1 MQRFKKQRSTVTPH
15 TTHSEHPA
23 PHYQHLLNAIPP
35 WLGTASPAKRQALKG
50 IQPLL
55 PDSLKTASS
64 AHHAE
69 LKALNAAHWTAQN
82 DIDRMLENLRDAG
95 TFAEPLLKKALKSRF
110 GLDLDVRKTFLHL
123 YIPTTIPWFAIKSGG
138 TRTWTVSL
146 LDAALHNFE
155 EEETKSGA
163 YEPDSTFITEPSS
176 TGQFDILPSIK
187 RAITVQAFTKLCRE
201 LDIGGQYKI
210 YLEENLGVTD
220 SVVAAVLKPKVER
233 SEKAALKAALQF
245 ARMSG
250 DIQEDYFL
258 LIQGL
263 LDGRTG
269 MRLEGDVL
277 RCHDLTMMSAQ
288 LTGIVLFAPDLEQT
302 RKTVR
307 VVAYVPDD
315 PEHPFKEYAS
325 SAMLRKELIRQL
337 RSSDYQRFF
346 SRFVAHDQRGHFFAD
361 LNNRLVKDTYEQP
374 AKGSSLPGR
383 RKIPIEN
390 PNLQFSATPINANL
404 WRHLYQA
411 KLDKILNDARVIA
424 VSTASVDRKA
434 RWALWDSFVK
444 VASSILEAA
453 LFVVSPFVPFVGE
466 LMMAYMAWQLLDET
480 FEGIIDWAQG
490 LTTEAFE
497 HLLGVVESLA
507 QLGVFAVGGA
517 VVASEFRRALPS
529 EIVRFIDQFKPV
541 STSGERTRYW
551 RPDLRPYEQ
560 QLTLPKRSRAN
571 DLGVYTHEGKDF
583 ISIENLCYAVSKDL
597 RTGRHYIEHP
607 NRPDA
612 YKPTLLH
619 NGDGAWYTELE
630 QPLEWDC
637 ATALSRIGGRVESF
651 SPARRE
657 RILKVSGYSENAL
670 RKMHVNQES
679 LPPLLVDTIKRFKID
694 QDLQRVA
701 GQISRQQSASL
712 FESRYKTLEQTDN
725 PLVQSIVSAD
735 PELPLSVAQALLD
748 NATGPELREIHQGQL
763 PERLKD
769 LASLAK
775 QEVRITRAYEGLEL
789 DSIDNPD
796 EDLVALHTLETL
808 TGWPSHTR
816 IDIRHLSYDAATQDS
831 IGPEDASIGHVLV
844 RQESGLYECYDSQGQ
859 KLQDASD
866 FYSSVLQVLPQTE
879 RNALGSFIDQGTQ
892 LKQIV
897 RDNPLERNELRV
909 LLSPHSVRGPAI
921 ETLRLLGAD
930 GYPPLLSEL
939 PRTLEERALEIYPG
953 HSPEQIQALI
963 ERLQLHPDGP
973 RAELSRLRNE
983 YFKLRND
990 LQAWA
995 NNPPVAHPMTSV
1007 PLNGLE
1013 TLIETQNRN
1022 LFRRK
1027 LLECWRKE
1035 TAINNTALAPS
1046 YAFEF
1051 LHPLLGDLPAL
1062 TADFSHV
1069 HALSLEGGI
1078 ATQGVHSFIER
1089 FPGLHHLEIRN
1100 YQLDSL
1106 PEAVANMA
1114 ALEDLILSR
1123 CGIIFSTDSQAV
1135 LSSLGKLDTLDLS
1148 DNPLGRVPNIE
1159 ALTEL
1164 TYIDLANTGITQ
1176 VPIGLENHPN
1186 LETATFTANQISDL
1200 PAGLF
1205 TLPASIAEGFMF
1217 NENPLSPTTRE
1228 RIKTYYRETEKDFGV
1243 YAEQA
1248 DLDRAIALYPNLD
1261 TEEASDFIYRLPGT
1275 LQEGRIELA
1284 RREDE
1289 LMRLRTDLV
1298 AWVADTPVINPATGN
1313 PLSALESSLQQFTRD
1328 LFKQHLEQCW
1338 RRLPPEGGTAGDY
1351 EFESNLTIMG
1361 ELPTLTADFSH
1372 VPELH
1377 LTSTGNAA
1385 PRIGRFLESFPN
1397 LDVLSIQGY
1406 QLDNIPQE
1414 VFGMA
1419 RLTALNLPE
1428 CNITLTQQTL
1438 NALAGMDRLDHL
1450 NLRNN
1455 PLGLTP
1461 DIHNME
1467 RLSQLYLGHTGITE
1481 IPRGLLSIRDWIDA
1495 DLSHNAITEMPP
1507 EILEV
1512 PPDIGEDLDFTGNPF
1527 TEESLQLIAL
1537 YYRETTVHF
1546 GVEQVV
1552 DMPLPQSPPPV
1563 VPIED

>member
-1 MQRFKKQRSTVTPH
+1 MQLSKKQPTTVTPDAI
-15 TTHSEHPA
+15 HSEHPDT
-23 PHYQHLLNAIPP
+23 HYQHLINAIPP
-35 WLGTASPAKRQALKG
+35 WLGTASPAKRQALKSTR
-50 IQPLL
+50 PRLL
-55 PDSLKTASS
+55 DSLKAASP
-64 AHHAE
+64 AHHRE
-69 LKALNAAHWTAQN
+69 LKTLNAAHWTAQN
-82 DIDRMLENLRDAG
+82 DVDQMLEKLRDAKS
-95 TFAEPLLKKALKSRF
+95 FAEPLLKNALRSRF
-110 GLDLDVRKTFLHL
+110 GLNLDVRKTFLHL

-163 YEPDSTFITEPSS
+163 YEADSTFITEPSS

-187 RAITVQAFTKLCRE
+187 RAITVQAFTELCRE

-220 SVVAAVLKPKVER
+220 SVVAAVLEPKVER

-258 LIQGL
+258 LIQAM
-263 LDGRTG
+263 LDGRSG
-269 MRLEGDVL
+269 MSLDGDVL
-277 RCHDLTMMSAQ
+277 RCHDLTMMSSQ
-288 LTGIVLFAPDLEQT
+288 LTGIVFFAPDLEQT

-315 PEHPFKEYAS
+315 PEHPIKEYVS
-325 SAMLRKELIRQL
+325 SAAFGKELIRQL

-361 LNNRLVKDTYEQP
+361 LNNRLIREIYEQP

-390 PNLQFSATPINANL
+390 PNLQFSATPINDNL
-404 WRHLYQA
+404 WRYLYQA

-497 HLLGVVESLA
+497 HLLGVVESLG

-517 VVASEFRRALPS
+517 VIASEFRRVLPS
-529 EIVRFIDQFKPV
+529 EVVRFIDQFKPV

-560 QLTLPKRSRAN
+560 QVTLPKRSRTN
-571 DLGVYTHEGKDF
+571 GLGVHSHEGKDF
-583 ISIENLCYAVSKDL
+583 ISIENSCYAVSKDL

-630 QPLEWDC
+630 QPLEWDT

-651 SPARRE
+651 SPAQRE
-657 RILKVSGYSENAL
+657 RILKISGYSENAL

-679 LPPLLVDTIKRFKID
+679 LPPLLADTIKRFKID

-701 GQISRQQSASL
+701 GQITRQQSASL
-712 FESRYKTLEQTDN
+712 FESRYQTLQQTDN
-725 PLVQSIVSAD
+725 PLVQSIVSVD

-748 NATGPELREIHQGQL
+748 NATGPELRQINQGQL
-763 PERLKD
+763 PERLEE

-796 EDLVALHTLETL
+796 EDLVALHTLETM

-816 IDIRHLSYDAATQDS
+816 IDIRHVSFDAVTQGS
-831 IGPEDASIGHVLV
+831 IGPENASIGNVLV
-844 RQESGLYECYDSQGQ
+844 RQESGQYEIYDNQGQ

-879 RNALGSFIDQGTQ
+879 RKMLGVSIDQGPK
-892 LKQIV
+892 LKQMI

-909 LLSPHSVRGPAI
+909 LLSPRPVRGPVVD
-921 ETLRLLGAD
+921 TLRLLGAD

-939 PRTLEERALEIYPG
+939 PRTLEERAREVYPG
-953 HSPEQIQALI
+953 QSPEQIQVLLQ
-963 ERLQLHPDGP
+963 RLQLHPDGP
-973 RAELSRLRNE
+973 RAALSRLRNE
-983 YFKLRND
+983 YAQLNDD

-995 NNPPVAHPMTSV
+995 YHPPTRHPTTNA
-1007 PLNGLE
+1007 PLNALE
-1013 TLIETQNRN
+1013 MLAESQNRDV
-1022 LFRRK
+1022 FRRK
-1027 LLECWRKE
+1027 LLECWRRE
-1035 TAINNTALAPS
+1035 TTINDAVPEPG

-1051 LHPLLGDLPAL
+1051 LHPLLGDLPAI

-1069 HALSLEGGI
+1069 HVLSLEGGTAI
-1078 ATQGVHSFIER
+1078 RGVHSFLER
-1089 FPGLHHLEIRN
+1089 FVGLIHLEIRN
-1100 YQLDSL
+1100 YTLDSL
-1106 PEAVANMA
+1106 PKAIADMP
-1114 ALEDLILSR
+1114 ALEELILSR
-1123 CGIIFSTDSQAV
+1123 CGINFSSDSQAV

-1164 TYIDLANTGITQ
+1164 NYIDLANTGITQ
-1176 VPIGLENHPN
+1176 VSIGLANHPN
-1186 LETATFTANQISDL
+1186 LKTAVFSGNQISEL
-1200 PAGLF
+1200 PTAF
-1205 TLPASIAEGFMF
+1205 YTLPASIAEGFDF
-1217 NENPLSPTTRE
+1217 NDNPLSATTRE
-1228 RIKTYYRETEKDFGV
+1228 RIKTYCRETGRDFGV
-1243 YAEQA
+1243 YAEQT
-1248 DLDRAIALYPNLD
+1248 DIDRAVALYPNLD
-1261 TEEASDFIYRLPGT
+1261 TQEASDFIYRLPGT

-1284 RREDE
+1284 RREAE
-1289 LMRLRTDLV
+1289 LSRLRGELV
-1298 AWVADTPVINPATGN
+1298 AWVADIPAINPATGH
-1313 PLSALESSLQQFTRD
+1313 PLSAFDSSIQRFNRELFT
-1328 LFKQHLEQCW
+1328 QNLEQCW
-1338 RRLPPEGGTAGDY
+1338 RQLPVEGVATSDY
-1351 EFESNLTIMG
+1351 EFESNLTILG
-1361 ELPTLTADFSH
+1361 ELPTLAAQFSH
-1372 VPELH
+1372 VLELQ
-1377 LTSTGNAA
+1377 LTSTANIAS
-1385 PRIGRFLESFPN
+1385 RIGRFLESFPN
-1397 LDVLSIQGY
+1397 LDSLSIRGY

-1414 VFGMA
+1414 VFAMG
-1419 RLTALNLPE
+1419 RLTALDLPE
-1428 CNITLTQQTL
+1428 CNITFTQQTL
-1438 NALAGMDRLDHL
+1438 SALAGMDRLDHL
-1450 NLRNN
+1450 NLSNN
-1455 PLGLTP
+1455 PLGLPP
-1461 DIHNME
+1461 DIRNME
-1467 RLSQLYLGHTGITE
+1467 RLSQLFLSHTGITE
-1481 IPRGLLSIRDWIDA
+1481 IPRGLLDTRNWIDA
-1495 DLSHNAITEMPP
+1495 DLSHNAITEMSP

-1527 TEESLQLIAL
+1527 TEESLQLIAI
-1537 YYRETTVHF
+1537 YYRETSVHF

-1552 DMPLPQSPPPV
+1552 DMPLPESVPPI
-1563 VPIED
+1563 VPIEE